1 MVSSISSNNNISAMQ
16 LLKAQNAFSQINNNN
31 SLNRETQEQVPDIK
45 DDNVLLNN
53 VNIDEIKN
61 FASKLGDNN
70 LTNED
75 IKYGLV
81 YGRSVLADF
90 SA

>member
-16 LLKAQNAFSQINNNN
+16 LLKAQNAFNKINNNN
-31 SLNRETQEQVPDIK
+31 SLNKEIQEQVPDIK
-45 DDNVLLNN
+45 DDNILLNN

-61 FASKLGDNN
+61 FASKLGDNT